1 VTSPVAVLWYR
12 QDLRL
17 ADLPALH
24 AAARDGQAVLPVFIL
39 DDAAAG
45 EWAPG
50 AASRWWLHHSLEAL
64 AADIR
69 ERGGALILRRGD
81 SAEVLAGL
89 CESCGARTVYCSRR
103 YEPWAAKQEKAVH
116 DALAGLDI
124 ELKRHGG
131 GLLHEPGTVLTQSG
145 DPYKV
150 FTPFWRACRAEPIAP
165 PRPIPEI
172 RWAGA
177 VASDALE
184 DWALTPRAPDWAAQ
198 WKQLWTPG
206 EAGASERLREFLEDD
221 VDDYG
226 RRRDLPAEAGT
237 SRLSPHLHHGEL
249 SPRQVWA
256 LCEQRKNRK
265 GTSDKNIEKFQSELG
280 WREFSY
286 HLLHFFPTIT
296 NTVFKSNFSAFP
308 WSRSQTRLEA
318 WQRGNTGYPIVD
330 AGMRELWATGYMHN
344 RVRMIVASFLCKHLL
359 INWREGEDW
368 FWDTLVD
375 ADLASNSASW
385 QWVAGSGADAAP
397 YFRIFNPMTQGEK
410 FDKNGTY
417 VRRWVP
423 ELAELPDKHLH
434 TPWEAPDAVLESAGV
449 KLGETYPEPIVDHRE
464 ARQAALDAYDTIKLS
479 KASSS

>member
-1 VTSPVAVLWYR
+1 VT
-12 QDLRL
+12 LRL
-17 ADLPALH
+17 PA
-24 AAARDGQAVLPVFIL
+24 
-39 DDAAAG
+39 
-45 EWAPG
+45 
-50 AASRWWLHHSLEAL
+50 RWWLHHSLEAL

-69 ERGGALILRRGD
+69 ERGGNLVLRCGD
-81 SAEVLAGL
+81 SAECLAAL
-89 CESCGARTVYCSRR
+89 CEASGASTVYCSRR
-103 YEPWAAKQEKAVH
+103 YEPWAAQQEKSVH
-116 DALAGLDI
+116 EALAERNI

-131 GLLHEPGTVLTQSG
+131 SLLHEPGAVLTQGG

-150 FTPFWRACRAEPIAP
+150 FTPFWRACRAEAIAAP
-165 PRPIPEI
+165 KPVPDIT
-172 RWAGA
+172 WAEGE
-177 VASDALE
+177 ASEALE
-184 DWALTPRAPDWAAQ
+184 SWELTPREPDWAAD
-198 WKQLWTPG
+198 WPDLWTPG
-206 EAGASERLREFLEDD
+206 EAGASERLNNFLDEA

-226 RRRDLPAEAGT
+226 RRRDLPAEPGT

-256 LCEQRKNRK
+256 LCEQRKNEK

-296 NTVFKSNFSAFP
+296 NTVFKSNFSGFP
-308 WSRSQTRLEA
+308 WSRSELNLKA
-318 WQRGNTGYPIVD
+318 WQRGRTGYPIVD

-368 FWDTLVD
+368 FWDTLLD

-410 FDKNGTY
+410 FDKEGAY

-423 ELAELPDKHLH
+423 ELAKLPDKHLH
-434 TPWEAPDAVLESAGV
+434 TPWEAPQDVLEEAGV
-449 KLGETYPEPIVDHRE
+449 TLGENYPGPIVDHRE
-464 ARQAALDAYDTIKLS
+464 ARQAALDAYETIKVS
-479 KASSS
+479 GSSSS